1 VLEKENDLGLHAS
14 GRNSGVLHAGFYY
27 APDTLKAQ
35 LTRDGNAMLREFCA
49 ETGVRVK
56 NTGKVVVTTSADQLP
71 ALETLYSRGVANGVE
86 LERIDEAQLHE
97 LEPLART
104 VSFALWSRTT
114 GVADP
119 VSVVIALAKRVRDR
133 GGEILLGAQV
143 ASAKPG
149 LVTLKN
155 GEQIS
160 SGHLINAA
168 GLYAGTVAHWFGVG
182 MD

>member
-1 VLEKENDLGLHAS
+1 
-14 GRNSGVLHAGFYY
+14 VLHAGFYY

-35 LTRDGNAMLREFCA
+35 LTRDGNKMLREFCA

-71 ALETLYSRGVANGVE
+71 ALATLYARGAANGVE
-86 LERIDEAQLHE
+86 LERIDESQLYE

-104 VSFALWSRTT
+104 VGAALWSPTT

-119 VSVVIALAKRVRDR
+119 VEVVIALAKRVRDR

-143 ASAKPG
+143 VAAKPG
-149 LVTLKN
+149 LVTLKMAN
-155 GEQIS
+155 RFQS
-160 SGHLINAA
+160 D
-168 GLYAGTVAHWFGVG
+168 T
-182 MD
+182 